1 MTRAEMVT
9 MIEGLITGK
18 EVLRNGGCIVRSFG
32 LRSYLRCLLA
42 LLSRRRATFLEL
54 IWAGQAA

>member
-1 MTRAEMVT
+1 